1 VAKLLGEKPM
11 NGWEKFSHEFK
22 LGQTPAMNFVGSC
35 LITNDR
41 VFILLRVVLAVWS
54 LVITIFTWGGNRSIF
69 FGSYYPLAT
78 IITIYV
84 SRKRQKGSK

>member
-1 VAKLLGEKPM
+1 M
-11 NGWEKFSHEFK
+11 NGWEKFSDEFK

-41 VFILLRVVLAVWS
+41 VFIILRVVLAVWS
-54 LVITIFTWGGNRSIF
+54 LVITTFTWGGNKSIV

-84 SRKRQKGSK
+84 SRNRQKGSK